1 MRNVS
6 KVLMAVALVSSLA
19 GCVNSEQASSEP
31 PGDEQSFPA
40 PTSSADEPEP
50 IASGEPAPTGS
61 SAPGDVNTAVE
72 CTADDIKVTGAKGKH
87 PKITVPKNC
96 SAPTKLI
103 VEDLAPGNG
112 PTAGQGAQMSAHYA
126 LTAWSTGQEVETSYP
141 PSGQGPL
148 DVPTVGSG
156 LIEAWNKGLV
166 GLKQGGRRLIVAP
179 PAEAYAG
186 SGNEL
191 QDETL
196 VFVIDA
202 VKVTPA

>member
-6 KVLMAVALVSSLA
+6 KVLVAVALVSSLA

-31 PGDEQSFPA
+31 PGDVVSFPP
-40 PTSSADEPEP
+40 PTSPEESAPE
-50 IASGEPAPTGS
+50 S
-61 SAPGDVNTAVE
+61 SAPESAPGSATSAPESSGVSTAVE
-72 CTADDIKVTGAKGKH
+72 CTAKDIKVTGPANQH
-87 PKITVPKNC
+87 PTITVPKNC

-103 VEDLAPGNG
+103 VEDLKPGTG
-112 PTAGQGAQMSAHYA
+112 PEAAKGAQMQAHYA
-126 LTAWSTGQEVETSYP
+126 LTAWSTGKEVETSY
-141 PSGQGPL
+141 GQQPL

-156 LIEAWNKGLV
+156 LIEAWNQGLV
-166 GLKQGGRRLIVAP
+166 GMKQGGRRLIVAP
-179 PAEAYAG
+179 PDLAYAG